1 MAITIRN
8 RRIEERI
15 RKLGEI
21 RGEGPSAVIGRLVE
35 KEIEAVSNESKDE
48 RVTRRRRA
56 MDEWIASLP
65 SITDEDR
72 RAIDTAMEE
81 MHDEDGLPR

>member
-8 RRIEERI
+8 RRIEERV

-35 KEIEAVSNESKDE
+35 KEIEAVSNESEHE
-48 RVTRRRRA
+48 RVARRRGA

-72 RAIDTAMEE
+72 RAIDTATEE
-81 MHDEDGLPR
+81 MYDEDGLPR